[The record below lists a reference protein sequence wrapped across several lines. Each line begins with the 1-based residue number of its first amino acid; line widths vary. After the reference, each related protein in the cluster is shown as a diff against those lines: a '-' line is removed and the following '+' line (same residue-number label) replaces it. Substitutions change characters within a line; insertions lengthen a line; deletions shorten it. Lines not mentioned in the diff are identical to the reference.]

1 MLEPALVAAA
11 AAAASSTAGQPSAAA
26 VSAGVSSQPHTS
38 NTLTIDQAEA
48 ASAQQQQ
55 QQLLPAP
62 VPDEPLDDETEE
74 ALAAAATKRE
84 WSASSRSLH
93 RRRTRRSSRSDDQL
107 PETGLQQQQQQ
118 QQQRQLLQA
127 GSGSS
132 TVSSSSSGDGSS
144 DPALAQ
150 RRVCNKGT
158 PTASS
163 PWPFVKRGLTH
174 AYGTLGVD
182 LQQTNVVPPDPA
194 LAVGPQQVLHVVN
207 SLVRIIPLTTQGNID
222 TAPRP
227 GASRA
232 IPLPDFFSLVASP
245 CDGGYIYPHA
255 AYDKEIGRFLLTC
268 VCGGD
273 SNQILL
279 AVSTTSSAHGNWILY
294 SFPGQVTKRLR
305 MQCTW
310 PVSLYSKVGYNRD
323 GVFLSWVQNCPDNQQ
338 DATGAIIAALPKWAV
353 YRGATFFYAPV
364 WTAYDIW
371 DGINSDSDQ
380 YYAGAFLQAQPV
392 LPQRAEDVQ
401 SDVTYFVMDVSTTAW
416 HCDCS
421 RRSHAASVKGPV
433 IAVLIMR

>member
-1 MLEPALVAAA
+1 L
-11 AAAASSTAGQPSAAA
+11 
-26 VSAGVSSQPHTS
+26 
-38 NTLTIDQAEA
+38 
-48 ASAQQQQ
+48 
-55 QQLLPAP
+55 
-62 VPDEPLDDETEE
+62 DEETEE
-74 ALAAAATKRE
+74 ALSAAAMRRE
-84 WSASSRSLH
+84 WINNS
-93 RRRTRRSSRSDDQL
+93 RSSRRSRRHTRSSKSTLLSDAS
-107 PETGLQQQQQQ
+107 LQQQQQQ
-118 QQQRQLLQA
+118 QRRRQLLQA
-127 GSGSS
+127 RSGSSSS

-158 PTASS
+158 PTTSS
-163 PWPFVKRGLTH
+163 PSPFVKRGLTH

-227 GASRA
+227 GASRT
-232 IPLPDFFSLVASP
+232 IPLPDFFALVASP

-268 VCGGD
+268 ICGGD
-273 SNQILL
+273 SNQVLL
-279 AVSTTSSAHGNWILY
+279 AVSTTSSAHGTWILY
-294 SFPGQVTKRLR
+294 SFPGEVTKRMR
-305 MQCTW
+305 MQCAY

-323 GVFLSWVQNCPDNQQ
+323 GVFLSWVQNCPENQQ

-401 SDVTYFVMDVSTTAW
+401 FDVTYFVMDVSTEGW
-416 HCDCS
+416 Q
-421 RRSHAASVKGPV
+421 RG
-433 IAVLIMR
+433 